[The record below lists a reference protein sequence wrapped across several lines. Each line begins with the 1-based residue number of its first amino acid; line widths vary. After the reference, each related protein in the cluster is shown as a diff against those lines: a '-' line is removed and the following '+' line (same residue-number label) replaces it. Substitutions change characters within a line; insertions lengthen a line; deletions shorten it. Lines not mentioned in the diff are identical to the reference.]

1 MGVFKRGVGYDVHP
15 PLDYLLCMQLLSPQN
30 YVSSNLSDASVW
42 DTSVAGWMRNA
53 AKKDKTIDPLHDC
66 PDHIVS
72 ALFWT
77 ILLVENLLLWPIT
90 LVMLVWWQTID
101 KQDFSDFRG

>member
-1 MGVFKRGVGYDVHP
+1 MTYILLWIICATCSF
-15 PLDYLLCMQLLSPQN
+15 YLLRN
-30 YVSSNLSDASVW
+30 YVSSNLRLVGIPDASIA
-42 DTSVAGWMRNA
+42 VAMRNA
-53 AKKDKTIDPLHDC
+53 AKRDESVRESELRLYDC
-66 PDHIVS
+66 PDHILN

-77 ILLVENLLLWPIT
+77 ILLVENLLLWPVT